1 MERETSIRMD
11 EINLRTILK
20 DLIWNLPFVI
30 LAILI
35 VLMGIRTYRNIAYE
49 PEYTASTTLAVI
61 AKGNAEGNAYSS
73 LSTANS
79 MAEVFPEIFQS
90 DVVKEKVEEAIGK
103 MPEGVKISSE
113 LIPETN
119 LLVLG
124 VTAKD
129 PQSAY
134 RVLQAILGN
143 YKYVSDYLFGNAV
156 LEVIM
161 EPQVP
166 VAPSNAFRTS
176 WFDKRGIVVAVVL
189 MVGLIVLC
197 SVLRSTV
204 KTTKAAK
211 RKLEGEC
218 LAALPYEEKNRT
230 LKGKIHKTNKAIL
243 LNSQIIS
250 FGYEESCHQLASC
263 LEYKADKQG
272 KKVILITSVAENE
285 GKSTVCVNLAM
296 ALARRNKKVLL
307 VDMDLRKPALYK
319 LIEHEVKRKQGLLP
333 FLKGETALND
343 AVQYD
348 KAMQICTILNDKGI
362 DDAQEYLNTE
372 RFERFLA
379 AARKAFD
386 YVILDSSPVSAGTDT
401 EYLQEYAD
409 AALLI
414 VRQDRVKISDLNDAV
429 EMMKEGKSKFLGY
442 VLNGFDKS
450 GFGSQGGYGYG
461 KYGKYGRYSRNAA
474 ENN

>member
-1 MERETSIRMD
+1 M
-11 EINLRTILK
+11 
-20 DLIWNLPFVI
+20 
-30 LAILI
+30 
-35 VLMGIRTYRNIAYE
+35 
-49 PEYTASTTLAVI
+49 
-61 AKGNAEGNAYSS
+61 
-73 LSTANS
+73 
-79 MAEVFPEIFQS
+79 
-90 DVVKEKVEEAIGK
+90 
-103 MPEGVKISSE
+103 
-113 LIPETN
+113 
-119 LLVLG
+119 
-124 VTAKD
+124 
-129 PQSAY
+129 
-134 RVLQAILGN
+134 
-143 YKYVSDYLFGNAV
+143 
-156 LEVIM
+156 
-161 EPQVP
+161 
-166 VAPSNAFRTS
+166 
-176 WFDKRGIVVAVVL
+176 
-189 MVGLIVLC
+189 
-197 SVLRSTV
+197 
-204 KTTKAAK
+204 
-211 RKLEGEC
+211 
-218 LAALPYEEKNRT
+218 
-230 LKGKIHKTNKAIL
+230 
-243 LNSQIIS
+243 
-250 FGYEESCHQLASC
+250 
-263 LEYKADKQG
+263 
-272 KKVILITSVAENE
+272 
-285 GKSTVCVNLAM
+285 
-296 ALARRNKKVLL
+296 
-307 VDMDLRKPALYK
+307 
-319 LIEHEVKRKQGLLP
+319 P